1 MEVLCKLTCGDRVDK
16 VCSPHICISWIVPL
30 DYWTVRQALAVQVV
44 VLHLECEYS
53 TTWTS
58 FHRTVATTTRTPR
71 KKWNPRT
78 FEYFY
83 YFIACVIEITEFSFS
98 LAPCILGIYTY
109 FNILL
114 RNRWIHEAS
123 TRTNQRTDACGLP
136 VCGTQHVQQPL
147 WTSRVV

>member
-1 MEVLCKLTCGDRVDK
+1 VLTSYLHSTRSLV
-16 VCSPHICISWIVPL
+16 VSWIVQL
-30 DYWTVRQALAVQVV
+30 DYWTARQALAVQVV

-123 TRTNQRTDACGLP
+123 VAPNFKDKIKCNKLMCAQGSVT
-136 VCGTQHVQQPL
+136 H
-147 WTSRVV
+147 TS